1 MIYSKKYPQ
10 KRILKRYIEKNVFF
24 LPFDPLYPLP
34 VLIGLAWTQDSL
46 PHLFGQHFSLKEHW

>member
-34 VLIGLAWTQDSL
+34 VLIGLA
-46 PHLFGQHFSLKEHW
+46 